1 MTKRHIDIKKE
12 PLKWACNHA
21 FYAARSITPKIA
33 GDKFLAFSAG
43 AIAGYGAGC
52 VGENIVHPYA
62 LEPVTGVSLDTTT
75 KSSLAITVGGATIPW
90 VVAPKQTREWAQG
103 NKRYSSG
110 VLGVMTGASLK
121 AIVELL

>member
-1 MTKRHIDIKKE
+1 MTKQPIDVKKE

-21 FYAARSITPKIA
+21 FYKVRSFIPEIV
-33 GDKFLAFSAG
+33 GDKLLAFGAG

-62 LEPVTGVSLDTTT
+62 LEPVTGVSLDTIT
-75 KSSLAITVGGATIPW
+75 KYSLAATAGGATVPW
-90 VVAPKQTREWAQG
+90 VVAPKQTKEWAQG
-103 NKRYSSG
+103 NKRYSAG
-110 VLGVMTGASLK
+110 VLGVMVGASLK